1 MAQLDSTAPLE
12 ADATAV
18 VYPWGRFCAK
28 LIDVY
33 IFGMIVTYL
42 YQMIFGPVSQVWQVV
57 LRAVLF
63 PLVESVLL
71 TLWGTT
77 PGKVA
82 FHISILRPNGEKLR
96 LPVALKRSYA
106 SWIRGAF
113 AGIPPIFLIAMIIAY
128 NNYTKHKATS

>member
-1 MAQLDSTAPLE
+1 
-12 ADATAV
+12 V
-18 VYPWGRFCAK
+18 V
-28 LIDVY
+28 I
-33 IFGMIVTYL
+33 
-42 YQMIFGPVSQVWQVV
+42 
-57 LRAVLF
+57 RAVLF
-63 PLVESVLL
+63 PLVESILL
-71 TLWGTT
+71 ILWGTT

-128 NNYTKHKATS
+128 NNYTKHKVTSWDLDFGVRFTAARPTWLSWLLFAAVVIIFLTWNIARAWGLLFFHSR